1 MKHDESKELISSES
15 GPIAPGTMKK
25 SIKIEI
31 DEKLLWKAIIIVLIL
46 SASFY
51 LYKKIPSFHFPSWGG
66 SSQVVAVMDMDQI
79 KNQFDSISTPSGNN
93 NFTSYLRKLMALYRA
108 KDILVL
114 DIKQVFAVPSS
125 VEIVAFVTPEKLSE
139 ELADAGIDESKF
151 ENSPK

>member
-1 MKHDESKELISSES
+1 MKHDEPKELISSES
-15 GPIAPGTMKK
+15 GPIAPGIIKK

-31 DEKLLWKAIIIVLIL
+31 DEKLLWKAIIIALIL

-51 LYKKIPSFHFPSWGG
+51 LYKKIPYFHLQSWGG
-66 SSQVVAVMDMDQI
+66 SSLVVAVMDMDQI
-79 KNQFDSISTPSGNN
+79 KNQFDSNSTPSVNN

-125 VEIVAFVTPEKLSE
+125 VEIVVFIEPEKLSE
-139 ELADAGIDESKF
+139 ELAGAGIDESKF
-151 ENSPK
+151 ENLPK